1 MGALIVE
8 RVESKSLNFEFFWKD
23 VKDAE
28 NAANT
33 LKIYFLDFLLFCLA
47 IFWMFLKTVDKIR

>member
-33 LKIYFLDFLLFCLA
+33 LKIYFFGFFCCFVWLC
-47 IFWMFLKTVDKIR
+47 FGCF

>member
-1 MGALIVE
+1 MGALIAE

-33 LKIYFLDFLLFCLA
+33 LKIYFLLFCLA

>member
-47 IFWMFLKTVDKIR
+47 IFLDVFKNCW